1 MFLYCLWNLKVV
13 PPLIPKSDNLCLLS
27 FSWSVCSEFYSQ
39 RTSFYW
45 LPLFFCFCF
54 IYFTFI
60 FFISFL
66 LLTLGLICPSF
77 SSYLRLELKSVFLR
91 LFSCFKIGILYIK
104 FLLNILYFHFHSLQ
118 KTCSMPF
125 LFLFLTPEIF
135 RSLWFSFQ
143 IFKNFPDMYITDC
156 NFHSTEARKH
166 TLNNLNPFQITEI
179 CFVASKIVC
188 IDKWSM
194 CP

>member
-1 MFLYCLWNLKVV
+1 MSFTALFFLGICPFHLNCWIYRHEIIHNTLLCSFTVCGTWRWSPLSFLKVIIYV
-13 PPLIPKSDNLCLLS
+13 LS

-118 KTCSMPF
+118 KTC
-125 LFLFLTPEIF
+125 
-135 RSLWFSFQ
+135 
-143 IFKNFPDMYITDC
+143 
-156 NFHSTEARKH
+156 
-166 TLNNLNPFQITEI
+166 
-179 CFVASKIVC
+179 
-188 IDKWSM
+188 
-194 CP
+194 